1 MRRDADTRH
10 STQPDG
16 LRPRPKRLA
25 VEQMSMRLTHMPQ
38 SDGADGN
45 GGGGKFNVFKRLG
58 LSRHVIREEAW
69 GRNFGG

>member
-1 MRRDADTRH
+1 
-10 STQPDG
+10 
-16 LRPRPKRLA
+16 
-25 VEQMSMRLTHMPQ
+25 MPQ

-69 GRNFGG
+69 GRNFGGWSALGALRIPPRRHL